1 MPWFFSAI
9 TFRILET
16 INTFNFMSLMTKA
29 RYLPI
34 NAFMTY
40 HVYQSIQ
47 NLLQRVHLDFLHG
60 TSYDCGRERPS
71 VQLAISGVI
80 MVSIILSIIAS
91 SRPTFSKLG
100 SIYNRVMA
108 TYMMSIILMS
118 LALLATEMIVFLIQQ
133 ATGCSAGHWLIVRKP
148 VLLSVY
154 ATVTCAC
161 INYKETIGTWMHI
174 DFDAQPPPP
183 TEATT
188 LLVDTGCES
197 QSTDRCTTSPL
208 QNSSSND
215 ESWGLTGSTAI
226 TGTSR
231 SNASYQ
237 LLLDSD

>member
-91 SRPTFSKLG
+91 SHPTFSKLG
-100 SIYNRVMA
+100 FIYYRD
-108 TYMMSIILMS
+108 ID
-118 LALLATEMIVFLIQQ
+118 
-133 ATGCSAGHWLIVRKP
+133 RK
-148 VLLSVY
+148 SV
-154 ATVTCAC
+154 V
-161 INYKETIGTWMHI
+161 
-174 DFDAQPPPP
+174 
-183 TEATT
+183 
-188 LLVDTGCES
+188 
-197 QSTDRCTTSPL
+197 
-208 QNSSSND
+208 
-215 ESWGLTGSTAI
+215 
-226 TGTSR
+226 
-231 SNASYQ
+231 
-237 LLLDSD
+237 